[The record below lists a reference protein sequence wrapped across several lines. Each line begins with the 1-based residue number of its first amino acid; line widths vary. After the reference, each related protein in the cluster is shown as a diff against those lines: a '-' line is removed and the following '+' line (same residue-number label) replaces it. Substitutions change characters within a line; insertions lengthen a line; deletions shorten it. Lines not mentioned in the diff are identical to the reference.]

1 MFIGAPEIQQI
12 SPYTVHKEFEED
24 VLVCNERVPIPA
36 SFDEKL
42 LDNPELDDIDRAELR
57 RFYRPGAAA
66 ASSLQSG
73 RLYLRSLPTCLD
85 KSWMCGRAA
94 VDSSLLAR
102 YYTDTGSALV
112 LHADAVDEIDEVQ
125 LMQAFVER
133 PDHLKDKDRVAI
145 SNIFDRLPS
154 FSRPRS
160 MYVNLVIDTTNSIY
174 FRRHQEHVPGIML
187 IEAARQAMYA
197 HYHHF
202 SHWTRSQAA
211 FTIESL
217 HVDFHNFINPNYP
230 VRIRVEEVRSAAE
243 SRSSGEKAASIASF
257 YQSNKLAA
265 VATLR
270 ANVIKTEL
278 FKRMRN
284 VKPLASCNRFLPV
297 KNIAKTAAFVS
308 AGGKRLEGTLNDIS
322 AGGINASFDHDPSLE
337 LNAQFDFLM
346 FVDTIGLI
354 GAKVELLWKEVR
366 EGRNVA
372 GFKIIEIQTLCEK
385 RLRETIKNFTFLN
398 MRREVV

>member
-1 MFIGAPEIQQI
+1 MFIGATEIQKI

-24 VLVCNERVPIPA
+24 VLVCNGRVPIPA

-42 LDNPELDDIDRAELR
+42 LDNLEFDDADRADLR
-57 RFYRPGAAA
+57 RFYRPAAV
-66 ASSLQSG
+66 SSLQPG
-73 RLYLRSLPTCLD
+73 RLYLRSLPACLE

-94 VDSSLLAR
+94 LDSSLLER
-102 YYTDTGSALV
+102 YYTDTGSSWV
-112 LHADAVDEIDEVQ
+112 LHAEFVDEIDEVQ
-125 LMQAFVER
+125 LMHAFVER
-133 PDHLKDKDRVAI
+133 PNHLTDKDRVSI
-145 SNIFDRLPS
+145 SNLFDRLPS
-154 FSRPRS
+154 FRRPRS
-160 MYVNLVIDTTNSIY
+160 MYLNLVIDTTNSFF

-217 HVDFHNFINPNYP
+217 NVDFHNFINPNYP
-230 VRIRVEEVRSAAE
+230 VRIRVEELGLAE
-243 SRSSGEKAASIASF
+243 MRSSGEKSVSVASF
-257 YQSNKLAA
+257 YQSNKLTA

-270 ANVIKTEL
+270 YNVIKTEL

-284 VKPLASCNRFLPV
+284 IKPLASCNRFLPV

-308 AGGKRLEGTLNDIS
+308 TSGKRLEGTLNDIS
-322 AGGINASFDHDPSLE
+322 ASGFNASFDHDPSLE
-337 LNAQFDFLM
+337 SNSQFDFLM

-354 GAKVELLWKEVR
+354 GAKVELLWTQIR
-366 EGRNVA
+366 EDRTVA
-372 GFKIIEIQTLCEK
+372 GFKIVAIQSLCEK